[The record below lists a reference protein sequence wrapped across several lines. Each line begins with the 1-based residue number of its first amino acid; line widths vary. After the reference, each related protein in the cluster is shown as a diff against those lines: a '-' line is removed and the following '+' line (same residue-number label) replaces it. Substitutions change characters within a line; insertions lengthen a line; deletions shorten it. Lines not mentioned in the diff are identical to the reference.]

1 MDDAEV
7 IQSLG
12 LDSFTGRERQI
23 FVARRVAEVIPDA
36 PAELALEL
44 MEVTPLGPKPASD
57 MGNSVRQSFTLLFKG
72 PVDPVLPSSMHEM
85 VHAEL
90 RSCSLLISPVQL
102 SPRDRH
108 TDDACTYYEAIF
120 G

>member
-1 MDDAEV
+1 MDHAEV

-12 LDSFTGRERQI
+12 LDSFKGREGQT
-23 FVARRVAEVIPDA
+23 FVFRRVAAVIPDA
-36 PAELALEL
+36 SAELALEL
-44 MEVTPLGPKPASD
+44 VEVTPLGPKPASE
-57 MGNSVRQSFTLLFKG
+57 MGDSVRQSFTLLFKG
-72 PVDPVLPSSMHEM
+72 PGDPVLPSSMHEM

-90 RSCSLLISPVQL
+90 QSCSLLISPVQL

-108 TDDACTYYEAIF
+108 TYDACTYYEVIF